1 MVAAI
6 DNESLSTVETLMV
19 AITIMVA
26 GNETT
31 TNLIGNTVVELLAN
45 PDQLTVLLDDPELL
59 PNAVDEANRLTSPIQ
74 FTFREATED
83 NEIAGTPIPKGA
95 IIALHM
101 AAANRDPR
109 RFDEPDRFLI
119 NRPPGKNLAFG
130 HGIHFC
136 LGAHLAG
143 QEVRAAISGLL
154 PYLDRLKLTDAAL
167 QRNPTA
173 LLNGW
178 QRVEL
183 EWAVEPLRRS

>member
-1 MVAAI
+1 
-6 DNESLSTVETLMV
+6 MV

-31 TNLIGNTVVELLAN
+31 TNLIGNAVVELLAN
-45 PDQLTVLLDDPELL
+45 PDQLKLLLDDPGLL
-59 PNAVDEANRLTSPIQ
+59 PNAVDEANRLTCPIQ
-74 FTFREATED
+74 FAFREATED

-109 RFDEPDRFLI
+109 RFDDPDRFLI
-119 NRPPGKNLAFG
+119 TRPPGKNLAFG

-143 QEVRAAISGLL
+143 RFKTHMPGSCIARGGSRVIDTADDTVDGDGVNRRERPG
-154 PYLDRLKLTDAAL
+154 DAEKI
-167 QRNPTA
+167 
-173 LLNGW
+173 GG
-178 QRVEL
+178 
-183 EWAVEPLRRS
+183 

>member
-6 DNESLSTVETLMV
+6 DNESLSNVETLMV

-26 GNETT
+26 GNETS
-31 TNLIGNTVVELLAN
+31 TNLIGNTVVELLSH
-45 PDQLTVLLDDPELL
+45 PDQLRMLIDDPGLL

-74 FTFREATED
+74 FAFREATED

-109 RFDEPDRFLI
+109 RFDDPDRFLI
-119 NRPPGKNLAFG
+119 TRPPGKNLAFG

-143 QEVRAAISGLL
+143 QEVRTAVGGLL
-154 PYLDRLKLTDAAL
+154 PYLDRLEIAGAL
-167 QRNPTA
+167 ERNPTA

-178 QRVEL
+178 QKVEL
-183 EWAVEPLRRS
+183 AWV

>member
-1 MVAAI
+1 
-6 DNESLSTVETLMV
+6 ESLSTVETLMV

-45 PDQLTVLLDDPELL
+45 PDQLKVLLADPELL
-59 PNAVDEANRLTSPIQ
+59 PNAVDEANRLTCPIQ
-74 FTFREATED
+74 FAFREATED
-83 NEIAGTPIPKGA
+83 TEIADTPIPKGA

-109 RFDEPDRFLI
+109 RFDDPDRFVI
-119 NRPPGKNLAFG
+119 IRPPGKNLAFG

-154 PYLDRLKLTDAAL
+154 PYLDQLAIAGELK
-167 QRNPTA
+167 RNPTA

-183 EWAVEPLRRS
+183 AWVSH